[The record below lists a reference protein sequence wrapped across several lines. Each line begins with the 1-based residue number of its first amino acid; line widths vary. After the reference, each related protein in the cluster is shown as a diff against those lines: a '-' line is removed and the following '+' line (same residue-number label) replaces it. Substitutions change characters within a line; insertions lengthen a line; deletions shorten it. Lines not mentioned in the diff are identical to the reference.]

1 MWTETDFA
9 TTQDETTFD
18 AREQFMGT
26 FVAGCGWRKV
36 TSLCRLVTNP
46 DLEPLIFSR
55 SATFLSLKR
64 TPAPSDQRRAVASA
78 FLSLTTHE
86 RNR

>member
-26 FVAGCGWRKV
+26 FGAGCGWGKV
-36 TSLCRLVTNP
+36 TSLCLVTNP
-46 DLEPLIFSR
+46 DLEPFFFEECHFSFFEKDTSTIR
-55 SATFLSLKR
+55 PASRCRICIPFLDD
-64 TPAPSDQRRAVASA
+64 T
-78 FLSLTTHE
+78 
-86 RNR
+86 

>member
-46 DLEPLIFSR
+46 DLEPF
-55 SATFLSLKR
+55 
-64 TPAPSDQRRAVASA
+64 
-78 FLSLTTHE
+78 
-86 RNR
+86 